1 VFKIKSNSRYKARL
15 VVKGFKQRFGTD
27 FFKVYTSIT
36 KPMSFKILIA
46 LLAKFSWKIHHY
58 NFITAFL
65 NSNLKESIYIDLLDG
80 YKEPG
85 IMG

>member
-1 VFKIKSNSRYKARL
+1 VFKIKSDGRYKARL
-15 VVKGFKQRFGTD
+15 VVKGFKQRFRTD
-27 FFKVYTSIT
+27 FFKVYASVA

-46 LLAKFSWKIHHY
+46 LLAKFGWKIHYY

-65 NSNLKESIYIDLLDG
+65 NSDLKESIYIDLPDS